1 MAGGEPAPTTNW
13 EGTDVSTGAPAWDR
27 FIAGFKSGPEGR
39 VNFYKK
45 RYGESS
51 VRTSPGGDIE
61 FLKPGTNQWA
71 KVDEE
76 GLSWKDLADL
86 VFPAVAAQATFVRR
100 GIVRREES
108 TAFSQQKAEIEG
120 HPADAADP
128 TDARRTLL
136 ELNTYVDHDTGYVPW
151 GDLTG
156 DQHEARIDFLERKMW
171 GINVT
176 VDRHR
181 LAVKLI
187 KNEGVSCLNDL
198 PSIPDEFWEGMA

>member
-1 MAGGEPAPTTNW
+1 MTLRDLLI
-13 EGTDVSTGAPAWDR
+13 EGWDADPDADPDD
-27 FIAGFKSGPEGR
+27 IARMVIGTA
-39 VNFYKK
+39 
-45 RYGESS
+45 
-51 VRTSPGGDIE
+51 RTR
-61 FLKPGTNQWA
+61 
-71 KVDEE
+71 
-76 GLSWKDLADL
+76 KDLADL

-151 GDLTG
+151 GDLTV

>member
-1 MAGGEPAPTTNW
+1 MTLR
-13 EGTDVSTGAPAWDR
+13 DLLIDAWDADPDADPDD
-27 FIAGFKSGPEGR
+27 IAR
-39 VNFYKK
+39 MVIATA
-45 RYGESS
+45 
-51 VRTSPGGDIE
+51 RTR
-61 FLKPGTNQWA
+61 
-71 KVDEE
+71 
-76 GLSWKDLADL
+76 KDLADL

-108 TAFSQQKAEIEG
+108 TAFSQPD
-120 HPADAADP
+120 HDAQTSGDEPVDP

-151 GDLTG
+151 GDLTV